1 MHAAIIN
8 VEHFPTWQ
16 IRAIA
21 QSAPGIDWLQV
32 GLEHDIRKM
41 IDLCQRHLFRQ
52 VTTQCDLLAL
62 PDDNG
67 VMWQLYRRLVA
78 DELRQ
83 ELVRVRDGY
92 VSIDKRHLGDLREG
106 FALLAE
112 FLEAD
117 HPPHLHV
124 WDEDAWDYVR
134 RVDAPP
140 PVVDRREAR
149 ALYAQIDRINGL
161 ATDNVIILRG
171 EA

>member
-1 MHAAIIN
+1 MHAIN
-8 VEHFPTWQ
+8 IERFPTWS
-16 IRAIA
+16 IRANA
-21 QSAPGIDWLQV
+21 QSAPRIDWLQI

-41 IDLCQRHLFRQ
+41 VDLWQRHLFKQ

-62 PDDNG
+62 PDDHG
-67 VMWQLYRRLVA
+67 VMWQLYRRLVGN
-78 DELRQ
+78 ELRQ
-83 ELVRVRDGY
+83 NIVRVRDGY

-112 FLEAD
+112 FLEDD

-140 PVVDRREAR
+140 PAVDRREAR
-149 ALYAQIDRINGL
+149 AMYGHIDRVNNL
-161 ATDNVIILRG
+161 AADTVVFLRG
-171 EA
+171 DA

>member
-1 MHAAIIN
+1 MHAATIN
-8 VEHFPTWQ
+8 IERFPAWA
-16 IRAIA
+16 IRA
-21 QSAPGIDWLQV
+21 SAPALRIDWLQI

-41 IDLCQRHLFRQ
+41 VDLWQRYLFKQ

-83 ELVRVRDGY
+83 DLVRVRDGY

-112 FLEAD
+112 FLEDD
-117 HPPHLHV
+117 HPSHPHV

-134 RVDAPP
+134 RIDAPA

-149 ALYAQIDRINGL
+149 AMYGHIGRINSL
-161 ATDNVIILRG
+161 ATDNVVYLR
-171 EA
+171 EDA

>member
-1 MHAAIIN
+1 MHAAAYNI
-8 VEHFPTWQ
+8 ERFPAWA
-16 IRAIA
+16 IRATA
-21 QSAPGIDWLQV
+21 QSAPRIDWIQI

-41 IDLCQRHLFRQ
+41 IDLWQRHLFRQ

-78 DELRQ
+78 NVLRQ
-83 ELVRVRDGY
+83 DLVRVRDGY

-112 FLEAD
+112 FLEDD

-124 WDEDAWDYVR
+124 WDDDAWDYVR
-134 RVDAPP
+134 IVDAPP
-140 PVVDRREAR
+140 PVVDCREAR
-149 ALYAQIDRINGL
+149 SMYAHIDRINSL
-161 ATDNVIILRG
+161 AADNVVILR
-171 EA
+171 EDA

>member
-1 MHAAIIN
+1 MHAAINI
-8 VEHFPTWQ
+8 ERFPAWA
-16 IRAIA
+16 IRANV
-21 QSAPGIDWLQV
+21 QSAPRIDWLQI

-41 IDLCQRHLFRQ
+41 VDLWQRYLFEQ

-78 DELRQ
+78 NELRQ
-83 ELVRVRDGY
+83 DLVRVRDGY
-92 VSIDKRHLGDLREG
+92 VSIEKSHLHELREG

-112 FLEAD
+112 FLEDD

-134 RVDAPP
+134 RVDAPA

-149 ALYAQIDRINGL
+149 ALYAQIERINGL
-161 ATDNVIILRG
+161 AADNVVFLRG
-171 EA
+171 DV